1 MCANGNVQRKHV
13 AKEEAAAPTVALES
27 VFVTVTINAKEV
39 QEIVTIGIPSA
50 FLHAN
55 NNDYVVMK
63 INGML
68 LVELVVKT
76 DPKNWKNT

>member
-1 MCANGNVQRKHV
+1 V
-13 AKEEAAAPTVALES
+13 APTVALES

-39 QEIVTIGIPSA
+39 QEIVTIGIPRA

-63 INGML
+63 MNGLL

-76 DPKNWKNT
+76 DPKKLEKYITIKMGRQFLH

>member
-1 MCANGNVQRKHV
+1 M
-13 AKEEAAAPTVALES
+13 APTVALES

-39 QEIVTIGIPSA
+39 QEIVTIGIPRA

-63 INGML
+63 MNGLL

-76 DPKNWKNT
+76 DPKKLEKYITIKMGRQFLH